1 MLHRKSAYFW
11 VNLGVKLVSCT
22 LTVFKM
28 NSICMLH
35 CGGGMLAIHHQAILF
50 FSPPE
55 EIVRWHAHQHIKSGA
70 KSTFDKLSS
79 FLTWLVI
86 CFVFSPSPFTYLV
99 SSVEIMY
106 FECARMQLHMLR
118 SLYLFANPVGHVF
131 FQNFHSGKVL
141 IKNIS
146 TDNQVLHGRK
156 RLREK

>member
-1 MLHRKSAYFW
+1 VSSWCRVLLLYLDCLPNGF
-11 VNLGVKLVSCT
+11 NLYVTLWRRYARYPSPGNSLLLPSWRDSEVTCTSTHQKWSNFRQTIKLLDLISY
-22 LTVFKM
+22 
-28 NSICMLH
+28 
-35 CGGGMLAIHHQAILF
+35 LF
-50 FSPPE
+50 C
-55 EIVRWHAHQHIKSGA
+55 
-70 KSTFDKLSS
+70 
-79 FLTWLVI
+79 FL
-86 CFVFSPSPFTYLV
+86 SPSLFTYLV
-99 SSVEIMY
+99 SSIEIMH